1 MTEAFQVVDSL
12 RAAASQPILSNES
25 SLTLNKHLTQDR
37 GVIPL
42 KLALFNLQKY
52 CKEGDFAAEFMLKG
66 GLITLVSMLERVHG
80 GLTGNALAVSHPDA
94 AAVSLG
100 ANETISMLCKACEGY
115 WNSSPPGPL

>member
-12 RAAASQPILSNES
+12 RAAASLPMLINES

-37 GVIPL
+37 DAIPL

-66 GLITLVSMLERVHG
+66 GLAVLVTLLERVHG
-80 GLTGNALAVSHPDA
+80 GLSGNSLAVS
-94 AAVSLG
+94 
-100 ANETISMLCKACEGY
+100 T
-115 WNSSPPGPL
+115 